1 MNRKETLQQTI
12 ARLAAEAAR
21 KPVSRPVVTDEQV
34 AARLEQLHQEHGY
47 IPSGQIVEPIRDFL
61 AGYALLLSGKAGVGK
76 TFLVRSLGVRI
87 YTVDDVLSYG
97 LRRLRTFFDWTDGHN
112 ICIDDIGAEG
122 VTHEY
127 GAKDDV
133 IKTVIAHREGRQDG
147 LTHVTTNLDSTAIR
161 ERYGDRTLS
170 RLLGM
175 CKPHRMTGENR
186 RRA

>member
-1 MNRKETLQQTI
+1 VIE
-12 ARLAAEAAR
+12 
-21 KPVSRPVVTDEQV
+21 
-34 AARLEQLHQEHGY
+34 
-47 IPSGQIVEPIRDFL
+47 
-61 AGYALLLSGKAGVGK
+61 
-76 TFLVRSLGVRI
+76 
-87 YTVDDVLSYG
+87 YG
-97 LRRLRTFFDWTDGHN
+97 LRRLKVFFDWTDGHN

-122 VTHEY
+122 ITHEY
-127 GAKDDV
+127 GAKDDI

-175 CKPHRMTGENR
+175 CRPHRMTGENR